1 MRLEELSEQHG
12 KLKSTN
18 SQLKTENE
26 GNAVRIKELELQLKD
41 ALHIKVQLQAQV
53 DTLNPEKFELQQ
65 RLRST
70 EMDLQVCIARNSAI
84 VASCFL
90 RNTTVTHLF

>member
-1 MRLEELSEQHG
+1 
-12 KLKSTN
+12 
-18 SQLKTENE
+18 
-26 GNAVRIKELELQLKD
+26 
-41 ALHIKVQLQAQV
+41 
-53 DTLNPEKFELQQ
+53 LNPEKFELQQ